1 MPEPIKKRYY
11 RVHIAYL
18 LIICTLKQGLSIALI
33 QKILPIGL
41 SDEEL
46 HQRYDVY
53 ARRHRLAAVFFIE
66 QIRHLAGPILDHA
79 DADRYSSDT
88 TEELIVSSV
97 VLGGLS
103 RLLAEKLLLLEGKD
117 LSDGG
122 SITIDG
128 SPSA

>member
-1 MPEPIKKRYY
+1 
-11 RVHIAYL
+11 
-18 LIICTLKQGLSIALI
+18 
-33 QKILPIGL
+33 
-41 SDEEL
+41 
-46 HQRYDVY
+46 
-53 ARRHRLAAVFFIE
+53 VFFIE